1 MSDTFIIPNV
11 DAHPEYVIKPTSYIP
26 PLKQSSVQVDEVA
39 YMTIIS
45 QLSNDGML
53 IRYISNPDEDMCMT
67 AVKQNGL
74 AIQYIKKPSLDVC
87 LAAIDNDVKSFKFID
102 TNHSDY
108 DEICW
113 YLIKTKSNYIEYI
126 KDPSDE
132 MILESIKNSSS
143 NIQYMTTKQR
153 ESDEF
158 IKEAIKTNPY
168 VIRWIEQTYE
178 LCMFALNIDVTT
190 IGCVHSE
197 IVDMYMV
204 NVAVS
209 RCPTCIRDIDPEY
222 IPYEKIRNL
231 LFKIMEEDPS
241 IITLFPEKYRTDE
254 ICQYAIRHCSNDDWK
269 HLSSYHDG
277 DDRRLIFASSVSRII
292 EDTCCLNK
300 RTRFMMFLRN
310 HGFSWLL

>member
-26 PLKQSSVQVDEVA
+26 RPKQSSVQVDEVA

-102 TNHSDY
+102 VNHPDY

-126 KDPSDE
+126 KDP
-132 MILESIKNSSS
+132 
-143 NIQYMTTKQR
+143 
-153 ESDEF
+153 
-158 IKEAIKTNPY
+158 
-168 VIRWIEQTYE
+168 
-178 LCMFALNIDVTT
+178 
-190 IGCVHSE
+190 
-197 IVDMYMV
+197 
-204 NVAVS
+204 
-209 RCPTCIRDIDPEY
+209 
-222 IPYEKIRNL
+222 
-231 LFKIMEEDPS
+231 
-241 IITLFPEKYRTDE
+241 
-254 ICQYAIRHCSNDDWK
+254 
-269 HLSSYHDG
+269 
-277 DDRRLIFASSVSRII
+277 
-292 EDTCCLNK
+292 
-300 RTRFMMFLRN
+300 
-310 HGFSWLL
+310 

>member
-1 MSDTFIIPNV
+1 MSDIFTIPNV
-11 DAHPEYVIKPTSYIP
+11 AAHPEYIKPTKYVPSP
-26 PLKQSSVQVDEVA
+26 KQSPVQVGELA
-39 YMTIIS
+39 YMMVIS

-53 IRYISNPDEDMCMT
+53 IRYISDPNEDMCLT

-74 AIQYIKKPSLDVC
+74 AIQHIKKPSLDVC
-87 LAAIDNDVKSFKFID
+87 LAAIDDEASAFKFID
-102 TNHSDY
+102 VNHPDY

-143 NIQYMTTKQR
+143 NIQYMTEKQR
-153 ESDEF
+153 ESEEF
-158 IKEAIKTNPY
+158 LKEAIKTNPY
-168 VIRWIEQTYE
+168 VIRWIDQTYE
-178 LCMFALNIDVTT
+178 LCMFA
-190 IGCVHSE
+190 IGVDATAIECVNPE
-197 IVDMYMV
+197 IVDVYMV
-204 NVAVS
+204 NVAIVK
-209 RCPTCIRDIDPEY
+209 CPTCIRYINPEY
-222 IPYEKIRNL
+222 IPYEKIKDL
-231 LFKIMEEDPS
+231 LFKILEEDPS
-241 IITLFPEKYRTDE
+241 IIKLFPEEYRTNE

-269 HLSSYHDG
+269 QLSSYHDG
-277 DDRRLIFASSVSRII
+277 DDRRLFFAPSVSKII